1 MSMKIVKHFLD
12 YLFKLPVSDQAVV
25 YGALG
30 EELNRV
36 LLEKTKEKNDLQN
49 IDLEKLLKT
58 SATDSRYASDE
69 NKNKKRITFC
79 LNIVQHFLKARNLK
93 YVSLTGLSVM
103 TLIYIFSGRSKQT
116 CNLFSTTG
124 AKGIELTLLVS
135 LSLSLHPTSA
145 LLCIALLLFCFV
157 SP

>member
-1 MSMKIVKHFLD
+1 ML
-12 YLFKLPVSDQAVV
+12 VSDQAVV

-58 SATDSRYASDE
+58 SATYSRYASDE

-79 LNIVQHFLKARNLK
+79 LNIVQNFLKVRNLK

-124 AKGIELTLLVS
+124 AKGNVRLVTEYVLPNSRETSYKVLSGWCHSTLF
-135 LSLSLHPTSA
+135 
-145 LLCIALLLFCFV
+145 IR
-157 SP
+157 